1 MNMQTFLSTFFFFIS
16 FTLATS
22 QSIFPLKIGENKRY
36 FVTQQGKPFLYHADT
51 GWQLFIRLTNREAVE
66 YMVTRKAQGFNTI
79 HALIAM
85 DPSSTNRYGDKPFDG
100 DVDFSRPNKR
110 YHDHIKEILKKA
122 DSLGFLMVVAQPW
135 LGCCEEAFGNR
146 PDKPIQKNGPKK
158 NRLYGEYLGKEF
170 SEFKNLF
177 WITGGDNDPKSD
189 RESLFAFIEGLYST
203 APRHQLITY
212 HASATHS
219 STDLFQYAPWL
230 SFSFIYTYWREK
242 PNPSKV
248 ADLQPH
254 VYEAALREWAK
265 SDIMPFV
272 LGESQYEG
280 NGVDKDNDM
289 GTPQIIRRQA
299 YWTMLS
305 GGAGAA
311 YGADLWDFPSDWR
324 KRLQYPGANQLKYFI
339 SFLES
344 ISWHTLV
351 PDVRHQAV
359 VSGYG
364 EWARNNYVTTAVS
377 ADKRLLVSY
386 LPEIQ
391 PLMIDFGYLNGS
403 TFKGY
408 WLNPSNGEKTS
419 EFTVTSKSVQRIAPI
434 NGSDWV
440 LVIQANQVSR

>member
-1 MNMQTFLSTFFFFIS
+1 MIMKTILPTFILCIC
-16 FTLATS
+16 FTLTMS
-22 QSIFPLKIGENKRY
+22 QSIFPLKISENRRY
-36 FVTQQGKPFLYHADT
+36 LVTQQGKPFLYHADT
-51 GWQLFIRLTNREAVE
+51 GWQLFFNLTTQEAVE
-66 YMVTRKAQGFNTI
+66 YLVTRRAQGFNTI
-79 HALIAM
+79 QAQIAM
-85 DPSSTNRYGDKPFDG
+85 DPAGSNRYGDRPFDG

-110 YHDHIKEILKKA
+110 YHDHIKKILKKA
-122 DSLGFLMVVAQPW
+122 DSLQLLVVLSQPW

-158 NRLYGEYLGKEF
+158 NMQYGQYLGKEF
-170 SEFKNLF
+170 SEFTNLF
-177 WITGGDNDPKSD
+177 WITGGDNDPRSD
-189 RESLFAFIEGLYST
+189 RESLLAFIEGLYSS
-203 APRHQLITY
+203 APKHQLITY
-212 HASATHS
+212 HASSSHS

-230 SFSFIYTYWREK
+230 GLSFIYTYWREK
-242 PNPSKV
+242 PSKV

-280 NGVDKDNDM
+280 DGLDKDNDM
-289 GTPQIIRRQA
+289 GTPHIIRRQA

-305 GGAGAA
+305 GGAGEA
-311 YGADLWDFPSDWR
+311 YGADVWHFPTDWR

-339 SFLES
+339 SFFES
-344 ISWHTLV
+344 IAWHTLV

-364 EWARNNYVTTAVS
+364 DWAKNNYVTTAVS

-403 TFKGY
+403 TFRGY
-408 WLNPSNGEKTS
+408 WFNPSNGEKSS
-419 EFTVTSKSVQRIAPI
+419 EFTVTSKTVQRIGPI

-440 LVIQANQVSR
+440 LVIQAN